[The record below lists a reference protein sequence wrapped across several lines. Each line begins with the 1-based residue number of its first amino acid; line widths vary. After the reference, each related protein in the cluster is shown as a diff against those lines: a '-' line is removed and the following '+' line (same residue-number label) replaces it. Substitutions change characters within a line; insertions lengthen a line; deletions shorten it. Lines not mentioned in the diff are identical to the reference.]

1 MIFSELEFH
10 LNSFDSHVTV
20 GGPTGENF
28 LRQLSFYF
36 NEICWNQQHDVVP
49 ELRIQK
55 LSLHFSELVSQLENV
70 CARQPGTKVLSR

>member
-28 LRQLSFYF
+28 LRHLSF
-36 NEICWNQQHDVVP
+36 H
-49 ELRIQK
+49 
-55 LSLHFSELVSQLENV
+55 
-70 CARQPGTKVLSR
+70 

>member
-28 LRQLSFYF
+28 LRHLSFNF
-36 NEICWNQQHDVVP
+36 IVISLLCFEVTTC
-49 ELRIQK
+49 EL
-55 LSLHFSELVSQLENV
+55 LCLMA
-70 CARQPGTKVLSR
+70 CAM